1 MPAHRRANM
10 DIMHQ
15 IAASPLFQGLSRGH
29 YEELAMIMLEQL
41 FRRGQI
47 IFSEGDDADGFYLVL
62 SGRVK
67 VFKLSAE
74 GKEQILHIL
83 GPGEPLGE
91 VAVFAGKCFP
101 AHAEAMEESRLA
113 FFPRDSFVDLIA
125 RNPSLAMNM
134 LAVLSQRLRKFTALV
149 EDLSLKEVPGRLAA
163 YLLYLSERQGESTEL
178 LLDISKGQLASLLGT
193 IPETLSRIL
202 ARMSKRGLIQG
213 EGTRRIR
220 ILDRQGL
227 DELASGTVRLS

>member
-1 MPAHRRANM
+1 M

-15 IAASPLFQGLSRGH
+15 IAASPLFQGLSREH
-29 YEELAMIMLEQL
+29 YEELSMIMLEQV

-101 AHAEAMEESRLA
+101 AHAEAMEESRLS
-113 FFPRDSFVDLIA
+113 FFPRDSFVGLIA

-163 YLLYLSERQGESTEL
+163 YLLYLSERHGDSTEL